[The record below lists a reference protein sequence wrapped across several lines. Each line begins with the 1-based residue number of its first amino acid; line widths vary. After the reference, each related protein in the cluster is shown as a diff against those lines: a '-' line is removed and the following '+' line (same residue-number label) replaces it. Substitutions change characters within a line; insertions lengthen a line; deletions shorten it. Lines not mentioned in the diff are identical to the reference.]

1 MRPHVDQL
9 ARDLL
14 EDLGLIPD
22 DGAQIPPPAFAAG
35 HREIGRPL
43 WVQDTG
49 EPSASLLAQTA

>member
-35 HREIGRPL
+35 HREIG
-43 WVQDTG
+43 Q
-49 EPSASLLAQTA
+49 ASLGYRTPGSSLPAS